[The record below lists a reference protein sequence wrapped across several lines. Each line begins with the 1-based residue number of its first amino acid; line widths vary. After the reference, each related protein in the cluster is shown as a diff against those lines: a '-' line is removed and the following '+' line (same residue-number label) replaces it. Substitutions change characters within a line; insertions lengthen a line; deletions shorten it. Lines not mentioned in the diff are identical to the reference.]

1 MRVFLLL
8 LKILSLFLTP
18 TGALSDCQIRFSLSL
33 SFSVKKLRSFRFPRI
48 DLLNYNAKL
57 STERNFIMIYPAV
70 SKLIQEDNQCR
81 YSLVIAV
88 AKEARTIA
96 ERANNNKER
105 LTEKPI
111 KMAVN
116 AFADGKATY
125 NEVVD

>member
-1 MRVFLLL
+1 
-8 LKILSLFLTP
+8 
-18 TGALSDCQIRFSLSL
+18 
-33 SFSVKKLRSFRFPRI
+33 
-48 DLLNYNAKL
+48 
-57 STERNFIMIYPAV
+57 MIYPAV
-70 SKLIQEDNQCR
+70 SNLIKEDGQCR

-105 LTEKPI
+105 LSEKPI

-125 NEVVD
+125 VEANESEQDA

>member
-1 MRVFLLL
+1 
-8 LKILSLFLTP
+8 
-18 TGALSDCQIRFSLSL
+18 
-33 SFSVKKLRSFRFPRI
+33 
-48 DLLNYNAKL
+48 
-57 STERNFIMIYPAV
+57 MIYPAV

-116 AFADGKATY
+116 AFADGKAVY
-125 NEVVD
+125 NEVVENPAE